1 LRASV
6 KSIHYASS
14 GELRRRGGILTGRTE
29 EVDRRFCESCGGAVS
44 PTANF
49 PSTKQSAEGILGAY
63 EATAEAADSVATLV
77 NSGTGRC
84 RKPSST
90 ALAGRKGSPPEEED
104 PDQQIL

>member
-1 LRASV
+1 
-6 KSIHYASS
+6 
-14 GELRRRGGILTGRTE
+14 LTEGRTE
-29 EVDRRFCESCGGAVS
+29 GVDRRFCESCGGAVS

-90 ALAGRKGSPPEEED
+90 ALAGRKGSPPKRR
-104 PDQQIL
+104 ILANKFSSPSWNLVS